1 MKFLIAFLFCL
12 PTVVFGQSDFYGTYD
27 INSNNCVIGNE
38 EFRRASVKLVG
49 DTVVIRLFGD
59 SAGIVSLETKSS
71 KTLNPNFQFGN
82 PVKYTITSA
91 KHIPQ
96 KIIENIVT
104 SEYASGRRE
113 NVEKRKLIRNGAF
126 LVYEEEDLKRKTSF
140 SCTMIT
146 R

>member
-1 MKFLIAFLFCL
+1 MKFLIAFMICL

-27 INSNNCVIGNE
+27 INSDNCVVGNE
-38 EFRRASVKLVG
+38 EYRRASVKLDG

-59 SAGIVSLETKSS
+59 SARIVSLETKSS
-71 KTLNPNFQFGN
+71 RALNPNFQFGN
-82 PVKYTITSA
+82 PVKYTITTA
-91 KHIPQ
+91 KIFP
-96 KIIENIVT
+96 KKVIENTVA

-113 NVEKRKLIRNGAF
+113 NVEKKKLIRNGAF
-126 LVYEEEDLKRKTSF
+126 LVYEEKDLKRKTSF